1 MFENLKKTAE
11 PVSKFN
17 KLTMSTVSKVGEMQM
32 EALRDFMSMAGQQAK
47 AATQI
52 RDYEDFQKYL
62 SDQAEMFNNLVEKAS
77 DNMNELSRMAD
88 EFREEATEVFHE
100 EGEGEGEGQKT
111 SQRQKTSQGSSSSAS
126 KSSSTGSKS
135 QGEQGENAREIL
147 PIITIA

>member
-11 PVSKFN
+11 PVSRFN

-62 SDQAEMFNNLVEKAS
+62 SDQAEMFNNIVEKAS
-77 DNMNELSRMAD
+77 ENMNELSRMAD
-88 EFREEATEVFHE
+88 EFREEASEVFHE
-100 EGEGEGEGQKT
+100 EDEGQKT
-111 SQRQKTSQGSSSSAS
+111 SQGKKTSQGQKASQGSSASAS
-126 KSSSTGSKS
+126 KSSSTSSKS
-135 QGEQGENAREIL
+135 QAGKTKTPEKSSQ
-147 PIITIA
+147 

>member
-1 MFENLKKTAE
+1 MFDNLKKTAE
-11 PVSKFN
+11 PISKFN

-62 SDQAEMFNNLVEKAS
+62 SDQAEMFNNIVEKAS
-77 DNMNELSRMAD
+77 ENMNELSRMAD

-100 EGEGEGEGQKT
+100 QEQDEGQA
-111 SQRQKTSQGSSSSAS
+111 QKTAQGSSASAAKSSAS
-126 KSSSTGSKS
+126 GSKS
-135 QGEQGENAREIL
+135 QTSQASKTKSPEKSTQ
-147 PIITIA
+147 

>member
-1 MFENLKKTAE
+1 
-11 PVSKFN
+11 
-17 KLTMSTVSKVGEMQM
+17 
-32 EALRDFMSMAGQQAK
+32 MAGQQAK

-135 QGEQGENAREIL
+135 QASKAKTPEKSSQ
-147 PIITIA
+147 